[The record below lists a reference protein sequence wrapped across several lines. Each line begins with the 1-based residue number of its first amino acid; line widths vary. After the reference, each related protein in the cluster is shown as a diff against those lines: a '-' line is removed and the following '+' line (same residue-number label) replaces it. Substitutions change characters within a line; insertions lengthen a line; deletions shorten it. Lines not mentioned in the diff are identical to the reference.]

1 MYPVIGYMQITEV
14 KDILRKFA
22 SPAVMLGTL
31 SQAQL
36 DRAID
41 SITEEVPIERERLI
55 TFREAA
61 SQLEISSKT
70 VSRMVEAGELQSK
83 RLRASCA
90 KSARIFQSS
99 VTKIL
104 TPETEEA
111 A

>member
-1 MYPVIGYMQITEV
+1 MQISEV

-22 SPAVMLGTL
+22 TPAVMMGTL
-31 SQAQL
+31 TQAQL

-61 SQLEISSKT
+61 AQLEISSKT

-83 RLRASCA
+83 RLRPSCA

-104 TPETEEA
+104 TPEAEEA
-111 A
+111 ATK